1 MTKYLSSP
9 ICYDLNFLIK
19 FNRYTV
25 DFLKK
30 KESRNMTTFLISKF
44 LCLLNFFIFL
54 EMIPEESIDCDLEA
68 PSNYKPSLNNRKTV
82 QPHKR

>member
-1 MTKYLSSP
+1 
-9 ICYDLNFLIK
+9 
-19 FNRYTV
+19 
-25 DFLKK
+25 
-30 KESRNMTTFLISKF
+30 MTTFLISKF
-44 LCLLNFFIFL
+44 LCFAELFFL

>member
-9 ICYDLNFLIK
+9 ICYDLNFLMK

-30 KESRNMTTFLISKF
+30 RVSKYDDFLIFQISLF
-44 LCLLNFFIFL
+44 LEFFYFL